1 MFGYGLFACLFVS
14 YPLINEIWEY
24 SGANVCVC
32 GGYLLDAAAL
42 NLLWDARQPGVPWR
56 GRALRMGAAA
66 LCLMV
71 VCSSYESLAA
81 VFVLAVF
88 ALLTLEQL
96 LAAERSRLAAVLTEG
111 LWYAAAL
118 VGGLCLRVLVTSG
131 IHLVLPQAA
140 VTALPKFCGRSTHLS
155 ILQSCLSRAF

>member
-1 MFGYGLFACLFVS
+1 
-14 YPLINEIWEY
+14 
-24 SGANVCVC
+24 
-32 GGYLLDAAAL
+32 
-42 NLLWDARQPGVPWR
+42 
-56 GRALRMGAAA
+56 MGAAA

-96 LAAERSRLAAVLTEG
+96 LAAERPRLAAVLTEG

-118 VGGLCLRVLVTSG
+118 V
-131 IHLVLPQAA
+131 A
-140 VTALPKFCGRSTHLS
+140 VSACA
-155 ILQSCLSRAF
+155 CW